1 MKIEVKLSPEQK
13 LQAQHIEALRAQI
26 RQGDARIAAYI
37 KAQNKPALVIK
48 RAIKG
53 WLVRLFN

>member
-1 MKIEVKLSPEQK
+1 MKIQVKLSPEQWE
-13 LQAQHIEALRAQI
+13 QMQRIDALREQI

-37 KAQNKPALVIK
+37 KAQNKPAIVIK

>member
-1 MKIEVKLSPEQK
+1 MKIQVKLSPEQWE
-13 LQAQHIEALRAQI
+13 QVQHVETLRAQI
-26 RQGDARIAAYI
+26 RQGDARIAEYI
-37 KAQNKPALVIK
+37 KAQNKPALVIR